1 VIRLVALAICLG
13 CLTSAAASTL
23 VGANARNLI
32 LLYSGSSRPMR
43 ITPAVAAAYLTNQSC
58 GSGTLFD
65 SVLFT
70 EIKSPSGAYYW
81 PGPDR
86 RGATQ
91 GEWRDFADSLFAPG
105 FNISALESAAE
116 KEFGTAVDHSGK
128 KISVYISMPVP
139 DSRLR
144 DWGSVDGKRLDL
156 SSDKD
161 RIAAVMW
168 YVNEIDRHWKS
179 LSLGA
184 ITLAGYYW
192 NAESVDDAASIMPV
206 IGRTLAAR
214 KLSFVWIPFW
224 QAYRV
229 PINNLG
235 FSEVYIQPNY
245 YEYDVPVTRISDAV
259 RMAAKYAFGIE
270 LEFDDGVLKD
280 PVKRK
285 KLTDTVDELRKIKE
299 MPAIAVYD
307 GAGAFVRLLSSRNP
321 EVGEAKNELINFLCR
336 VR

>member
-1 VIRLVALAICLG
+1 MIRLVALAICLG
-13 CLTSAAASTL
+13 CLTFAAASSL
-23 VGANARNLI
+23 AGENAHNLI
-32 LLYSGSSRPMR
+32 LFYSGKSRPMR
-43 ITPAVAAAYLTNQSC
+43 ITPAVAAAYLTNPTC
-58 GSGTLFD
+58 GSETLFD
-65 SVLFT
+65 AVLFT

-86 RGATQ
+86 RGTTQ
-91 GEWRDFADSLFAPG
+91 EEWRDFADSLFAPG

-116 KEFGTAVDHSGK
+116 KKFGMTLKHSAK
-128 KISVYISMPVP
+128 KISVYISIPVP

-144 DWGSVDGKRLDL
+144 DWGSIDGKRLDL

-161 RIAAVMW
+161 RVAAVMW
-168 YVNEIDRHWKS
+168 YVSEIDRRWKS
-179 LSLGA
+179 FSPKA

-192 NAESVDDAASIMPV
+192 NAESVDDAAKIMPI

-224 QAYRV
+224 QSHRI

-259 RMAAKYAFGIE
+259 QMASMYDFGIE

-280 PVKRK
+280 PMKRK
-285 KLTDTVDELRKIKE
+285 KLTDTLNELRQMNKA
-299 MPAIAVYD
+299 PAIAVYD
-307 GAGAFVRLLSSRNP
+307 GAGAFVRLVDSKDP
-321 EVGEAKNELINFLCR
+321 EVDEVKNKLINFLCR
-336 VR
+336 TR

>member
-1 VIRLVALAICLG
+1 VRRDSTRCSCYLSRLLNIRCCEHPRWRKCAQFNIA
-13 CLTSAAASTL
+13 
-23 VGANARNLI
+23 
-32 LLYSGSSRPMR
+32 RPMR

-192 NAESVDDAASIMPV
+192 NAESVDDAASIMPGYRADACRSKV
-206 IGRTLAAR
+206 IICLDSILAG
-214 KLSFVWIPFW
+214 
-224 QAYRV
+224 V
-229 PINNLG
+229 PG
-235 FSEVYIQPNY
+235 
-245 YEYDVPVTRISDAV
+245 SDQ
-259 RMAAKYAFGIE
+259 
-270 LEFDDGVLKD
+270 
-280 PVKRK
+280 
-285 KLTDTVDELRKIKE
+285 
-299 MPAIAVYD
+299 
-307 GAGAFVRLLSSRNP
+307 
-321 EVGEAKNELINFLCR
+321 
-336 VR
+336 